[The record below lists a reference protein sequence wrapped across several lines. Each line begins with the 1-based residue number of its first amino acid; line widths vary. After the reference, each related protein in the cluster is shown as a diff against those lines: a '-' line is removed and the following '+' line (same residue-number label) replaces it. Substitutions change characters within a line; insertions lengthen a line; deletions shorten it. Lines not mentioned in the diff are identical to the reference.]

1 MKRNLAI
8 RLFLTAV
15 VTFPIWLGPV
25 RKTSINVSE
34 GRAPWVDIDKEFA
47 LETEAAKL
55 AKHGYYTFE
64 DARLILIKDRAE
76 AERIRE
82 IKTQGVIEFFWRMWG
97 FIVFA
102 GLLVLIW
109 RTPISKP

>member
-1 MKRNLAI
+1 MKRNLTI
-8 RLFLTAV
+8 QLFLTAV

-55 AKHGYYTFE
+55 AKHGYTFE
-64 DARLILIKDRAE
+64 DARQILIEDRAE

-82 IKTQGVIEFFWRMWG
+82 IKTQGVIEFFWRAWG
-97 FIVFA
+97 FIVFL

-109 RTPISKP
+109 RTPFSKS